1 MDKPTPSPS
10 APAPG
15 PGSPAADAADPY
27 RQAREDQGAK
37 DRAPQE
43 SMERAQVQEQNAL
56 DNVRQ
61 GYEKPTPH
69 PERDIESTPP
79 PPGPSDPY
87 RQGP

>member
-10 APAPG
+10 APR

-27 RQAREDQGAK
+27 RKARDGHGQ

-43 SMERAQVQEQNAL
+43 STERAQVQEQNAL